1 MASFLLPCC
10 YESNLRQIKSCP
22 SFTTQTDTN
31 NLRYYKVYCA
41 RQDDRILIFD
51 LITENL
57 LLNSV
62 AHERCE
68 QTFSW
73 KQKWRRAAGPIQIT
87 FQEFKYCLYIIRLNK
102 EAASCVVVWFVIDFV
117 KVWIQLKLFKFI
129 VTLLRNLSLC
139 VLGYWYSIKIVINYW
154 RWIKALQDLL
164 ITNIQHIFK
173 N

>member
-1 MASFLLPCC
+1 MDLQDKQEPSAFTCFDRKGPCTASFLLPCC

-62 AHERCE
+62 DHERSE
-68 QTFSW
+68 QTF
-73 KQKWRRAAGPIQIT
+73 
-87 FQEFKYCLYIIRLNK
+87 
-102 EAASCVVVWFVIDFV
+102 
-117 KVWIQLKLFKFI
+117 
-129 VTLLRNLSLC
+129 
-139 VLGYWYSIKIVINYW
+139 
-154 RWIKALQDLL
+154 
-164 ITNIQHIFK
+164 
-173 N
+173 